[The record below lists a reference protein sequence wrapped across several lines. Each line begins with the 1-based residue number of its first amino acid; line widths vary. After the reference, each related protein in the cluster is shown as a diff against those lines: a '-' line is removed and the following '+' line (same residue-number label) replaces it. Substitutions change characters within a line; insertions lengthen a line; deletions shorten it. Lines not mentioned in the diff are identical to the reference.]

1 MKRVDINKF
10 KNTKENR
17 RARRFVTI
25 PHFLVLVDKYFEG
38 GEKDKALKDKLER
51 ELVRFISVPGFWKY
65 VCKDGNTTEE
75 VVVESVVEP
84 VVEPVDEKVEEVVEE
99 VVEETPVEEVVEEVV
114 EETPIEEVVEEESN
128 EIETVNE

>member
-10 KNTKENR
+10 KNTKENK
-17 RARRFVTI
+17 RARRLVTI

-65 VCKDGNTTEE
+65 VCKDGNMTEE
-75 VVVESVVEP
+75 VVVEP
-84 VVEPVDEKVEEVVEE
+84 VVEPVDEKTEEIIEPVTEEV
-99 VVEETPVEEVVEEVV
+99 VVEETQEAPAEEVV
-114 EETPIEEVVEEESN
+114 EEVVEEESN